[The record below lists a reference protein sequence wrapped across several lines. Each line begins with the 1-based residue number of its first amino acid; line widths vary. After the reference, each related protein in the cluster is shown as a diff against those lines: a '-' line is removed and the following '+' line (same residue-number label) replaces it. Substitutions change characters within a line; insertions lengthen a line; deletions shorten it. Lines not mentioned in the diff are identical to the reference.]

1 MTMTTQALMPKF
13 LARNGWRA
21 SHAALAVGFALAGV
35 LLTFEAWADLVR
47 IALKDEEASHAL
59 LVPIVVAWLVWV
71 RRGRLRHCRPVGQWV
86 GPVITLFGAG
96 IYLLG
101 EARLIESFWHG
112 GAILVAAGCFLTVAG
127 KQVLRAFLPV
137 LFVLMFLV
145 PVPGRI
151 RQQMAIPLQR
161 TTARMTQGACDVAG
175 ISIDRT
181 GNLLRINGVDVA
193 VAEACNGMRM
203 TFALVLVSYA
213 FAFTT
218 PLHGYVRV
226 LLVVLSPLSA
236 VLCNVI
242 RLVPT
247 VWVFGNFPAEVAE
260 QFHDLSGWVMLFVG
274 FLLLMMVIRLL
285 RWFAVPVTPFSL
297 AHG

>member
-1 MTMTTQALMPKF
+1 MRRAALTPKY

-21 SHAALAVGFALAGV
+21 SHLVWAALLVVAGF
-35 LLTFEAWADLVR
+35 LLTHEAWSDLIR
-47 IALKDEEASHAL
+47 IARKDEEASHAL
-59 LVPIVVAWLVWV
+59 LVPLIIGWLIWV
-71 RRGRLRHCRPVGQWV
+71 RRARLRHCKPVGQWV
-86 GPVITLFGAG
+86 GPAIAMLGAG
-96 IYLLG
+96 LYLFG
-101 EARLIESFWHG
+101 EARLYESLWHG
-112 GAILVAAGCFLTVAG
+112 GAIVLAVGCLLTVLG
-127 KQVLRAFLPV
+127 KDVLKNFLPV
-137 LFVLMFLV
+137 FLVLMFLV

-151 RQQMAIPLQR
+151 RQKMAIPLQR
-161 TTARMTQGACDVAG
+161 TTARATQEVCEIAG
-175 ISIDRT
+175 LEMDRT

-193 VAEACNGMRM
+193 IAEACNGMRM
-203 TFALVLVSYA
+203 TFALMLVSFA

-226 LLVVLSPLSA
+226 LVVLLSPLSA

-247 VWVFGNFPAEVAE
+247 VWVFGSFPVDVAE
-260 QFHDLSGWVMLFVG
+260 RFHDLSGWVMLFVG
-274 FLLLMMVIRLL
+274 FLLLMLVIRLL

>member
-1 MTMTTQALMPKF
+1 MNTTTFIPKCF
-13 LARNGWRA
+13 ARNGWRA
-21 SHAALAVGFALAGV
+21 SHIVWGACLALAGV

-47 IALKDEEASHAL
+47 ISLKDEEASHAL
-59 LVPIVVAWLVWV
+59 LVPLIVAWLIWV

-86 GPVITLFGAG
+86 GPVITLIGAG
-96 IYLLG
+96 MYLLG

-112 GAILVAAGCFLTVAG
+112 GAIIVAAGCCLTVMG
-127 KQVLRAFLPV
+127 KQVLRDFLPV
-137 LFVLMFLV
+137 FLVLMFLV
-145 PVPGRI
+145 PVPGRV
-151 RQQMAIPLQR
+151 RQKMAIPLQR
-161 TTARMTQGACDVAG
+161 TTARMTQEVCDIG
-175 ISIDRT
+175 GMSIDRT
-181 GNLLRINGVDVA
+181 GNLLRVNGVDVA
-193 VAEACNGMRM
+193 IAEACNGMRM
-203 TFALVLVSYA
+203 TFALMLVSFA

-226 LLVVLSPLSA
+226 LVILLSPLSA

-247 VWVFGNFPAEVAE
+247 VWVFGNFPADVAA

-274 FLLLMMVIRLL
+274 FLLLMLVIRLL

-297 AHG
+297 AHN